1 MFIIEARN
9 NVLVEQ
15 SPLGITLLNRENTM
29 VYTNPAFERM
39 LDGAPG
45 EFVGKPY
52 MDLVHPDDQEGS
64 RLRLSRAQ
72 APEHARLSLREQR
85 LVTPRGQIVEVESTG
100 TVVVRNGEVLIM
112 LIFQDITERK
122 IAEAALEES
131 EKRFLDVMHSSEDA
145 ILFLNENAILDC
157 NDAALRLFR
166 QNSREAMLHS
176 TPWHELSPP
185 VQPDGRSGSGAV
197 PRQRNRTPPGVFR
210 RKREIRG
217 DRRPRE
223 ILTRSFFHGG
233 KKFPDVPPHTS
244 CRSAASELLKKA
256 PGPDGIVGPWGSAD
270 PAEMAL
276 REALFSP
283 PNRLRVPGCRR

>member
-29 VYTNPAFERM
+29 VYTNPAFEKM

-131 EKRFLDVMHSSEDA
+131 EKRFLDVMHSSADA

-176 TPWHELSPP
+176 LARALSSRATRWARRIRRCTAPKK
-185 VQPDGRSGSGAV
+185 PDAAGCVSQKTRNSRRSA
-197 PRQRNRTPPGVFR
+197 PQRNLDTLVFPR
-210 RKREIRG
+210 REK
-217 DRRPRE
+217 
-223 ILTRSFFHGG
+223 
-233 KKFPDVPPHTS
+233 
-244 CRSAASELLKKA
+244 
-256 PGPDGIVGPWGSAD
+256 
-270 PAEMAL
+270 
-276 REALFSP
+276 
-283 PNRLRVPGCRR
+283 VPGCAPSHLPQERRIGTPQKSPRARRDRRTLGLCGPC